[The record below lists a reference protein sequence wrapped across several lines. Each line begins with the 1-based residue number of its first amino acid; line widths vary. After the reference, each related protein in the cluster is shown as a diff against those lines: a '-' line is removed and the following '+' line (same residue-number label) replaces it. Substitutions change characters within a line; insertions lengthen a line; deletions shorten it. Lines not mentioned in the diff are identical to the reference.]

1 MACRTCSLSD
11 IKWFYF
17 SWFSII
23 LHAKKPPRPRKL
35 SSIRRGQFDA
45 FRIPAYFFGRKKSKR
60 DKIRQKNEHFLNKQ
74 TKNTFY
80 IPYTPHAP
88 LEAAAAAEADRET
101 DTVTDL
107 ILLINAM
114 QLLCCCCCRCCR
126 CCSAGLSAASWR
138 RCCCIQ
144 SAICNTISAQQR
156 KNEVIGKWLSNGGRP
171 SSSSSVATAWRTYIH
186 IYSACHLVA
195 ATYILWSSHTKCLAS
210 WDYFLTAAL
219 LACLLAKLQHTALAP
234 APMWHAACVD
244 NQASAYKTQCLH
256 VLWHAKRLSS
266 DVSYAACYVPS
277 DLRDP
282 RGS

>member
-45 FRIPAYFFGRKKSKR
+45 FRIPAYFFGRKRSKR

-88 LEAAAAAEADRET
+88 LEAAAGAADADRET

-114 QLLCCCCCRCCR
+114 QLLCCCCCCR

-171 SSSSSVATAWRTYIH
+171 SNSSNSSSSVATAWRTYIH

-210 WDYFLTAAL
+210 WDYFLAAAL
-219 LACLLAKLQHTALAP
+219 LARQLAALCLGP
-234 APMWHAACVD
+234 CPNVAC
-244 NQASAYKTQCLH
+244 SLC
-256 VLWHAKRLSS
+256 R
-266 DVSYAACYVPS
+266 
-277 DLRDP
+277 
-282 RGS
+282 